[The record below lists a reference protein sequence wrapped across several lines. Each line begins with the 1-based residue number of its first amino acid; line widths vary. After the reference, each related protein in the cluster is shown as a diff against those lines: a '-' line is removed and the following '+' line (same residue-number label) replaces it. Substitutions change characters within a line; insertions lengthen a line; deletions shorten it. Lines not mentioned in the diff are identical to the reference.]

1 MHAMTSSSPGHAAQP
16 PVGLLRHVIFYK
28 QAVICYHISGRWSR
42 RGPTFLGRRKRSSW
56 RPDRF
61 ASRGGQVRATQA
73 DTLSSRKMASGI
85 KDLMPQSD
93 VSANPLGVVNPV
105 GPERTVERLI
115 ARELRESI
123 LSGRLKPGVRLP
135 YRQLAQ
141 QFDVSVT
148 PVRIALREL
157 LTEGLVEMRPHGGAS
172 VAPLSLEELEELYSM
187 RVGIEAWL
195 SLLGAPKMSNEDLV
209 LMRSQLRR
217 LEEYARTRDRGPYL
231 ETALAFRSVCYTAAE
246 RPRLSTTTALLFKR
260 TSRYMILS
268 LTEEY
273 RFDRSLVYMGQFAEH
288 CEARDGRGA
297 QATIREALEWSL
309 EYVSQAL
316 TQLDGVSSA
325 ALV

>member
-1 MHAMTSSSPGHAAQP
+1 
-16 PVGLLRHVIFYK
+16 
-28 QAVICYHISGRWSR
+28 
-42 RGPTFLGRRKRSSW
+42 
-56 RPDRF
+56 
-61 ASRGGQVRATQA
+61 
-73 DTLSSRKMASGI
+73 
-85 KDLMPQSD
+85 MPQSNN
-93 VSANPLGVVNPV
+93 APNPLGVVSPV

-135 YRQLAQ
+135 YRQLAE

-172 VAPLSLEELEELYSM
+172 VAPLSREELEELYSM

-195 SLLGAPKMSNEDLV
+195 SLVGAPRMSDEDLAS
-209 LMRSQLRR
+209 MRLHLKK
-217 LEEYARTRDRGPYL
+217 LEEYAGTRDRGPYL
-231 ETALAFRSVCYTAAE
+231 ETAIAFRSTCYAAAE
-246 RPRLSTTTALLFKR
+246 RPRLSSTVELLFKR

-268 LTEEY
+268 LTKEY
-273 RFDRSLVYMGQFAEH
+273 RFDRSLEYQRQFGGY

-309 EYVSQAL
+309 EYVSEMLA
-316 TQLDGVSSA
+316 QLEENGTP